1 MSLYPSH
8 PFAFQFLISFLLS
21 FSFFLISFS
30 LFHYFPFSFILF
42 SSRFLQDFFECLI
55 GTIQVILVISIS
67 LPVMLLCMAPVVFY
81 FWFISRQ
88 YLKVS
93 RDLKRLES
101 VNKSPVYVLFSGRSK
116 RERARERERKRA

>member
-1 MSLYPSH
+1 
-8 PFAFQFLISFLLS
+8 
-21 FSFFLISFS
+21 
-30 LFHYFPFSFILF
+30 
-42 SSRFLQDFFECLI
+42 
-55 GTIQVILVISIS
+55 
-67 LPVMLLCMAPVVFY
+67 MLLCMAPVVFY

-116 RERARERERKRA
+116 KEREREEERKRAKERERKRERKTEKKYREMQQRKRLRGER